1 MTYDIIMI
9 IGLIFLIIILE
20 VVYRKLGPSNN
31 PTQRGHHLTIDRA
44 VYIFKYYY
52 YHNLGNKDS
61 LPYEYLAN
69 WNIIHIRNLIYILEL
84 TLAKNLKIN
93 KYLGSVWRGY
103 HGREIMIE
111 VYERTYFED
120 RTFHDVLIGNYLI
133 NGSGEVCV
141 MQK

>member
-9 IGLIFLIIILE
+9 MVLIFLIIILE
-20 VVYRKLGPSNN
+20 VVYRKIGPSNN
-31 PTQRGHHLTIDRA
+31 PTQRGHHLTLDKTI
-44 VYIFKYYY
+44 YIFKYYY
-52 YHNLGNKDS
+52 SYIGNKNN

-69 WNIIHIRNLIYILEL
+69 WNITHIRNVIYILEL

-120 RTFHDVLIGNYLI
+120 RTFHEVLIGYYLI